1 MSDFLKEIANL
12 SPQKLKLLCLELR
25 AQLDAAE
32 SRRNEPI
39 AVVGM
44 ACRFPGRAHDP
55 DSFWRLMRDGVDGME
70 EVPVERWDPDL
81 FYDDDPEAPGK
92 MYTRVG
98 GFVRGIDQFD
108 PTFFDI
114 SPREAIHMDPQ
125 QRLLLEVAW
134 EALENAGMAP
144 AKLAGSRTG
153 VYVGIFLDDYA
164 KLQMRFSELDEVNA
178 YTGTGNTFSVAAGRI
193 AYLLGVHGPALALDT
208 ACSSSLV
215 TVHLACQSLR
225 SGESDMALAGGV
237 NLILSPDSSIFLSK
251 AKALSPD
258 GRCKTFDA
266 AADGYARSE
275 GCGIVVLKRL
285 KDALAQGDPVLA
297 VIRGSAV
304 NHDGASSGLTVP
316 NGQAQVAVIREALA
330 SGGIRPDQVSYIEA
344 HGTGTALG
352 DPIEVK
358 ALATVF
364 GPGRAANDPL
374 FLGSVKT
381 NIGHTESAA
390 GVAGLMK
397 LVLSLQHRE
406 LPPHL
411 HFRSVNPH
419 IRLEHGPFEVVQ
431 RLKTWEPR
439 AGRRIAG
446 VSSFGLSGTNAHV
459 IVEEA
464 PVEPAAPASGLRP
477 LHVLALSAKSEGALV
492 ELSRRFATHL
502 ASHPTQSLADICY
515 TANTGRTHFAHRLV
529 VVGEAAPQFQERL
542 GAFAAGHGPGVPELS
557 GVAGW
562 EAPKIAFLFTGQG
575 AQYVGMGRVLW
586 KTEPTFRSF
595 LERCDEL
602 LRPHLDRSLLSVMH
616 AESDD
621 PLLDETGY
629 TQPALF
635 ALECAIAEVWRSW
648 GIRPSLVLGHS
659 IGEFAAA
666 YVAGLFSLEDGLRL
680 VAERGRLMQAL
691 PRDGAMA
698 AVFADEARVREALRG
713 REAAVSIAAVNARDN
728 VVVSGA
734 RDAVR
739 AVLEELARA
748 SISARPLKVSHAFH
762 SPLMDPVQHGF
773 ETSARQIPFATP
785 AIGLVSNLTG
795 RVIRDNAMSRPD
807 YWTRQLREPV
817 RFMDGVRTLEA
828 EGCDIALEIGPA
840 PVLIGLGQ
848 RSVARD
854 GTLWATSLRKGRDD
868 WQQMLETLGSL
879 HVRGAPVDW
888 ERFDRHEPRRK
899 VSLPTYPWQ
908 RKRYWI
914 DWGDRALWTE
924 ARTPGAS
931 SSASSGPEHP
941 VLGRRW
947 ALPASLTGAHVWQSV
962 IDATRLSYA
971 TDHRIAGMTVV
982 PVAVFLELAVAAGQ
996 EAGLCAGQ
1004 LVVED
1009 VRLHKPL
1016 YLQET
1021 SRTLQVSVR
1030 EVANGGEC
1038 AVHSRE
1044 ADRPETAWTLHMTSH
1059 LRSVQ

>member
-1 MSDFLKEIANL
+1 MTDFFTEISGL

-25 AQLDAAE
+25 EELDAAE
-32 SRRNEPI
+32 HRRKEPI

-44 ACRFPGRAHDP
+44 ACRFPGGANDP
-55 DSFWRLMRDGVDGME
+55 ETFWRLMRDGVDAME
-70 EVPVERWDPDL
+70 EVPLERWDSSLFFDDNPD
-81 FYDDDPEAPGK
+81 AAGK

-98 GFVRGIDQFD
+98 GFLRNIDQFD
-108 PTFFDI
+108 PHFFDI
-114 SPREAIHMDPQ
+114 SPREAINMDPQ

-134 EALENAGMAP
+134 EALEHAGQAP
-144 AKLAGSRTG
+144 ARLAGSRTG

-164 KLQMRFSELDEVNA
+164 KLQMRFGEPSGLNA

-193 AYLLGVHGPALALDT
+193 AYTLGVHGPCLALDT

-237 NLILSPDSSIFLSK
+237 NLILSPDSSIFLCK
-251 AKALSPD
+251 VKALSPD

-275 GCGIVVLKRL
+275 GCGVVVLKRL
-285 KDALAQGDPVLA
+285 KDALAQHDNVLA

-330 SGGIRPDQVSYIEA
+330 AGGILPEQVSYIEA

-364 GPGRAANDPL
+364 GPGRAPGDPL
-374 FLGSVKT
+374 LIGSAKT
-381 NIGHTESAA
+381 NIGHAESAA

-397 LVLSLQHRE
+397 LILSLQHRE

-419 IRLEHGPFEVVQ
+419 IHLEHGPFEIVQ
-431 RLKTWEPR
+431 QARSWEPR

-446 VSSFGLSGTNAHV
+446 VSSFGLSGTNAHIV
-459 IVEEA
+459 VEEA
-464 PVEPAAPASGLRP
+464 PAQLVASPSARP
-477 LHVLALSAKSEGALV
+477 LHVLALSAKTERALV
-492 ELSRRFATHL
+492 ELAGRYATHL
-502 ASHPTQSLADICY
+502 AAHAEQPIADVCY
-515 TANTGRTHFAHRLV
+515 SANTGRAQFAHRLAV
-529 VVGEAAPQFQERL
+529 VAGSMEQLRTRL
-542 GAFAAGHGPGVPELS
+542 EAFATSAKDDAALVA

-586 KTEPTFRSF
+586 QTEPTFRSVID
-595 LERCDEL
+595 RCDEI
-602 LRPHLDRSLLSVMH
+602 LRPVLGCSLRAVMH
-616 AESDD
+616 GEADAS
-621 PLLDETGY
+621 LLDETGY

-635 ALECAIAEVWRSW
+635 ALECAIAEVWKAW

-666 YVAGLFSLEDGLRL
+666 YVAGMLSLEDGLRL
-680 VAERGRLMQAL
+680 VAERARLMQAL

-698 AVFADEARVREALRG
+698 AVFAGEARVREALRG
-713 REAAVSIAAVNARDN
+713 REAEVSIAAVNAEDN
-728 VVVSGA
+728 VVVSGS
-734 RDAVR
+734 RTAVA
-739 AVLEELARA
+739 AVLDELARA
-748 SISARPLKVSHAFH
+748 SISSRPLNVSHAFH
-762 SPLMDPVQHGF
+762 SPVMDSVQRDF
-773 ETSARQIPFATP
+773 EATARRVPFAQPTI
-785 AIGLVSNLTG
+785 AMVSNLTG
-795 RVIRDNAMSRPD
+795 RVVLDDAMLQPG
-807 YWTRQLREPV
+807 YWARQLREPV
-817 RFMDGVRTLEA
+817 RFLDGIRTLQA
-828 EGCDIALEIGPA
+828 EGADVVVEIGPA

-848 RSVARD
+848 RTIQ
-854 GTLWATSLRKGRDD
+854 GGGGLWAASLRKGRDD
-868 WQQMLETLGSL
+868 GQQMLETLAAL
-879 HVRGAPVDW
+879 QVRGAGVDW
-888 ERFDRHEPRRK
+888 ERFDGRAVRRK

-914 DWGDRALWTE
+914 DWGDRVLWTE
-924 ARTPGAS
+924 SRMAS
-931 SSASSGPEHP
+931 APSTAEHP

-947 ALPASLTGAHVWQSV
+947 TLPASLAGEHVWERV
-962 IDATRLSYA
+962 IDMTRLSYA
-971 TDHRIAGMTVV
+971 ADHRIAGMTVL
-982 PVAVFLELAVAAGQ
+982 PVAAFLDMALAAGQ
-996 EAGLCAGQ
+996 EAGLGGDA
-1004 LVVED
+1004 LVVEG
-1009 VRLHKPL
+1009 VQLHKPL
-1016 YLQET
+1016 YLQEAA

-1030 EVANGGEC
+1030 EQAHGGEC

-1044 ADRPETAWTLHMTSH
+1044 ADRPDTAWTLHMTSH
-1059 LRSVQ
+1059 LRRAS

>member
-1 MSDFLKEIANL
+1 VSDFFKEIAGL

-32 SRRNEPI
+32 SRRSEPI
-39 AVVGM
+39 AIVGM
-44 ACRFPGRAHDP
+44 ACRFPGGTNDP
-55 DSFWRLMRDGVDGME
+55 ESFWRLMRDGVDAME
-70 EVPVERWDPDL
+70 EIPVERWDPKL
-81 FYDDDPEAPGK
+81 FYDADPEAPGK

-108 PTFFDI
+108 PHFFDI

-134 EALENAGMAP
+134 EALENAGTAP
-144 AKLAGSRTG
+144 ASVAGSRTG

-164 KLQMRFSELDEVNA
+164 KLQMRFKELDAVNA

-193 AYLLGVHGPALALDT
+193 AYLLGVHGPCLALDT

-237 NLILSPDSSIFLSK
+237 NLILSPDSSIFLCR

-285 KDALAQGDPVLA
+285 KDALAQRDNVLA

-304 NHDGASSGLTVP
+304 NHDGPSSGLTVP

-330 SGGIRPDQVSYIEA
+330 FAGIRPDQVSYVEA

-364 GPGRAANDPL
+364 GPGRAADDPL

-381 NIGHTESAA
+381 NIGHAESAA

-411 HFRSVNPH
+411 HFRSANPH
-419 IRLEHGPFEVVQ
+419 IRLEHGPFEIVQ
-431 RLKTWEPR
+431 RLSPWEPR

-446 VSSFGLSGTNAHV
+446 VSSFGLSGTNAHIV
-459 IVEEA
+459 VEEA
-464 PVEPAAPASGLRP
+464 PVQPAAPTSGMRP
-477 LHVLALSAKSEGALV
+477 LHVLAVSAKSEAALV
-492 ELSRRFATHL
+492 DLSRRFATHL
-502 ASHPTQSLADICY
+502 ESHPTQSVADLCY
-515 TANTGRTHFAHRLV
+515 TANTGRTHFAHRLAIV
-529 VVGEAAPQFQERL
+529 AESTAQFQERL
-542 GAFAAGHGPGVPELS
+542 GAFAAGRKTDVPAS
-557 GVAGW
+557 TGVAGW

-575 AQYVGMGRVLW
+575 SQYVGMGRALW

-595 LERCDEL
+595 IECCDEF
-602 LRPHLDRSLLSVMH
+602 LRPHLGRSLLSVMH
-616 AESDD
+616 AEGDE

-635 ALECAIAEVWRSW
+635 VLECAIAEVWKSW

-659 IGEFAAA
+659 VGELAAA

-691 PRDGAMA
+691 PKDGAMA
-698 AVFADEARVREALRG
+698 AVFADEARVCEALRG
-713 REAAVSIAAVNARDN
+713 HERSVSVAAVNARDN
-728 VVVSGA
+728 VVVSGT
-734 RDAVR
+734 RSAVR
-739 AVLEELARA
+739 AVLDELARA

-762 SPLMDPVQHGF
+762 SPLMEPIRQAF
-773 ETSARQIPFATP
+773 EMTARQIPFATP
-785 AIGLVSNLTG
+785 TIGLVSNLTG
-795 RVIRDNAMSRPD
+795 RVIRDDAMSHPG
-807 YWTRQLREPV
+807 YWIRQLREPV

-828 EGCDIALEIGPA
+828 EGCDVVLEIGPA

-848 RSVARD
+848 RSVQRD
-854 GTLWATSLRKGRDD
+854 GGLWVTSLRKGRDD
-868 WQQMLETLGSL
+868 WQQMLETLAAI
-879 HVRGAPVDW
+879 HVRGASVDW
-888 ERFDRHEPRRK
+888 EGFDRHAPRRR

-924 ARTPGAS
+924 TPM
-931 SSASSGPEHP
+931 SGPPSGEPHP

-947 ALPASLTGAHVWQSV
+947 ALPGSLVGAHVWENL
-962 IDATRLSYA
+962 IDATRLAYA

-982 PVAVFLELAVAAGQ
+982 PVAVFLEWALAAGR
-996 EAGLCAGQ
+996 EAGFGASA
-1004 LVVED
+1004 LVVEG
-1009 VRLHKPL
+1009 VQLHKPL
-1016 YLQET
+1016 YLQEA
-1021 SRTLQVSVR
+1021 SPRTLHVSVR
-1030 EVANGGEC
+1030 EQADGGEC
-1038 AVHSRE
+1038 AIHSRA
-1044 ADRPETAWTLHMTSH
+1044 ADHPETAWTLHMTSR
-1059 LRSVQ
+1059 LRRMQ